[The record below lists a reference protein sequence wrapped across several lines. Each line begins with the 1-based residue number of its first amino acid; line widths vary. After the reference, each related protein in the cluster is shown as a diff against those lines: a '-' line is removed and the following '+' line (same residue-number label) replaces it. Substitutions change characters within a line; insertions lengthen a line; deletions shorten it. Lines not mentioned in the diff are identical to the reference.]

1 MTRPSISLERQFAEE
16 LEATNRKSAKL
27 GYFSP
32 EFDAMLKIHG
42 GVNTAKRLVGAG
54 DIQSGMRKVCKLG
67 HPELTTEAVM
77 LRPEFQPLF
86 SDSDLDCARWRLEQM
101 GF

>member
-1 MTRPSISLERQFAEE
+1 MVRPSISLERQFAEE
-16 LEATNRKSAKL
+16 LKETNKMSAKL

-42 GVNTAKRLVGAG
+42 GVNTATRLVGAG
-54 DIQSGMRKVCKLG
+54 TFQSGMRKVCKLG

-77 LRPEFQPLF
+77 LRPEFQSLF
-86 SDSDLDCARWRLEQM
+86 SKSQLECARWRLEQM